1 MDVRQLRY
9 FLGVLET
16 RSLNK
21 ASELLRIAQ
30 PTLTSQIHNL
40 ERELGVKL
48 LHRHA
53 RGVTPT
59 EAGERLAQ
67 HSDQLLRHLDRMRQ
81 DMSDYAAAPSGSV
94 VICAARSIPGAITGE
109 IVERCTKNFPEV
121 RLRILEGGQ
130 QMALDGLEVD
140 LALTFKPPG
149 HEVSFKPP
157 GHEVSFVYE
166 PLVQDE
172 LVFVCS
178 AKENREENE
187 IDYNHAIQ
195 QTLILPSQRHY
206 TRQLLDAIAL
216 TAKSKLTISY
226 EVDSLD
232 VTKDLV
238 ARGLGKTIMPIACVK
253 EEVKAGK
260 LRTLAIRNR
269 RFQRTLYLMRSSRQ
283 GSSTAIDLVGGEV
296 RAVVREFSGNGTFGW
311 HRLPSNQTGL
321 RSSGCVAA

>member
-9 FLGVLET
+9 FLGVLES

-59 EAGERLAQ
+59 EAGERLAK
-67 HSDQLLRHLDRMRQ
+67 HSDQLLRQMDRVRQ
-81 DMSDYAAAPSGSV
+81 DMSDYAAAPGGSV
-94 VICAARSIPGAITGE
+94 VICAARSIPGAITRE
-109 IVERCTKNFPEV
+109 IVERCRKSFPEV
-121 RLRILEGGQ
+121 RLRILEGWQ

-149 HEVSFKPP
+149 HEVSFI
-157 GHEVSFVYE
+157 YE

-178 AKENREENE
+178 AKEKREKNE
-187 IDYNHAIQ
+187 IDLNYAIQ

-216 TAKSKLTISY
+216 MAKSQLKISY
-226 EVDSLD
+226 EVDSFN

-238 ARGLGKTIMPIACVK
+238 ARGLGKTIMPIACVN
-253 EEVKAGK
+253 EDVKAGK
-260 LRTLAIRNR
+260 LRTITIRNR
-269 RFQRTLYLMRSSRQ
+269 RFQRTLYLMHSSRQ
-283 GSSTAIDLVGGEV
+283 GRSTAIDLVGGEV
-296 RAVVREFSGNGTFGW
+296 RAIVREFSDNGAFGW

-321 RSSGCVAA
+321 RNSGPVAA